1 MNKNFIYG
9 LCAAFILVSV
19 YRGGT
24 TLLNKGDLVEQEE
37 IPLSLIDI
45 NFSRETNPKGM
56 PDYVITKHE
65 KESKEFKL
73 ADLKGK
79 PIVLHFWATWCG
91 PCKVELPHY
100 DRFIAK
106 NTEIVH
112 VALTTDGTDKD
123 KIKAF
128 FAQNDLKNVPV
139 MTDSAAIVSKYFS
152 ITANPTTLFINKEGK
167 LVGRIIGVV
176 DWQDPK
182 TITLLLKT
190 FAE

>member
-9 LCAAFILVSV
+9 LCAAFILVSA
-19 YRGGT
+19 YKSGKN
-24 TLLNKGDLVEQEE
+24 LLNKGDMVEEEE

-45 NFSRETNPKGM
+45 NFSREKNPKGM
-56 PDYVITKHE
+56 PDYVITKHD

-79 PIVLHFWATWCG
+79 PVVIHFWATWCP
-91 PCKVELPHY
+91 PCKLELPHY
-100 DRFIAK
+100 DKFIPK

-112 VALTTDGTDKD
+112 VALTTDGKDKD
-123 KIKAF
+123 EIKAF
-128 FAQNDLKNVPV
+128 FAQNDLKNIPV
-139 MTDSAAIVSKYFS
+139 MTDSAAIFSKYFS
-152 ITANPTTLFINKEGK
+152 INANPTTLFINKEGK

-182 TITLLLKT
+182 TTALLLNT